1 MTTRWLTIVVPTV
14 DGEFLMRDI
23 ALITP
28 DDQMAQK
35 ICRSLTALDCKIQRH
50 ETLPVSSSTRLS
62 RQFDLIVSHQ
72 LSPNVGSVQ
81 FFERDHSPFVPA
93 IAIIPDS
100 QLGTAAALLDAGFD
114 RCLPESFNMDYLS
127 AVARALTR
135 RSHGLMSSVTLYG
148 ALSFNHNTKSLSIQG
163 QPVEL
168 TVREAQV
175 LDILLTR
182 VGQIIAKETFLEAL
196 DPESVTLNSSAIEVY
211 IHRLRKKISNDIL
224 PIRNIKRCG
233 YFLQRFTPTEAI
245 DDKQHVFPYAF

>member
-1 MTTRWLTIVVPTV
+1 
-14 DGEFLMRDI
+14 MRDI

-28 DDQMAQK
+28 DDRMAQK
-35 ICRSLTALDCKIQRH
+35 ICRSLIALDYKIQRH
-50 ETLPVSSSTRLS
+50 QSLPVSSSTRLS

-72 LSPNVGSVQ
+72 LSPHVEMAK
-81 FFERDHSPFVPA
+81 FFARDHSAFAPA
-93 IAIIPDS
+93 IVIIPDS

-114 RCLPESFNMDYLS
+114 RCLPESFNVDHLS

-163 QPVEL
+163 QPVDL

-196 DPESVTLNSSAIEVY
+196 DPDSVTLNSSAIEVY

-245 DDKQHVFPYAF
+245 DDKQHVFPNTF